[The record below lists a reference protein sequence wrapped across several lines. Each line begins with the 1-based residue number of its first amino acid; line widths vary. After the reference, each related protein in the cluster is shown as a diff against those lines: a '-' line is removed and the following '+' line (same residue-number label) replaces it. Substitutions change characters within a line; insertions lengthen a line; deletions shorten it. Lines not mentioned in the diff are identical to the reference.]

1 MNHIPFDLMI
11 GHLNRRSVFI
21 SVYLEKHRRSVTPSL
36 LRLAAPL
43 RGFRFQRKIRIILV
57 LNRRGTFD
65 VSLDLRGVVLLVMTK
80 DEASL

>member
-1 MNHIPFDLMI
+1 MNHIAFDLMI
-11 GHLNRRSVFI
+11 GHLNRRSVFL

-43 RGFRFQRKIRIILV
+43 RGFRFQRKVRIILV
-57 LNRRGTFD
+57 LNRRRSFY

-80 DEASL
+80 NEAPL

>member
-1 MNHIPFDLMI
+1 MHHIPFDLMI
-11 GHLNRRSVFI
+11 GHVNRRSVFL

-43 RGFRFQRKIRIILV
+43 RGFRFQRKVRIILV
-57 LNRRGTFD
+57 LNWRGPFY